1 MYFRNIPTIIYD
13 SVGDGEFKDVTNL
26 LRRVT
31 VRSKVKTNTMLYDT
45 YDVKEGETPEM
56 IADKLYG
63 DSQLHWVILMIND
76 ITDRYH
82 QWPMTTPQFQAYVKD
97 KYANPD
103 ATHHYEITQDSGDT
117 TKKIE
122 IFNPIDSDAYNS
134 ATIITNFEYEQN
146 QQDEVRKIRL
156 LDPSYIGNF
165 VNEYKTLMKESI
177 I

>member
-1 MYFRNIPTIIYD
+1 MYFRNFPTIIYD
-13 SVGDGEFKDVTNL
+13 SEGTGEFKDVTNL
-26 LRRVT
+26 LRRVA
-31 VRSKVKTNTMLYDT
+31 VRAKVKTNTLLYDT
-45 YDVKEGETPEM
+45 YDVKEGETPESV
-56 IADKLYG
+56 AHKLYG
-63 DSQLHWVILMIND
+63 DSQLHWVILLVND

-122 IFNPIDSDAYNS
+122 VFNPIDSDAYNS

-146 QQDEVRKIRL
+146 QQDEIRKIRL
-156 LDPSYIGNF
+156 LDPSYIGQF
-165 VNEYKTLMKESI
+165 VNEYKNLMKESI

>member
-63 DSQLHWVILMIND
+63 DPELHWVILLIND

-82 QWPMTTPQFQAYVKD
+82 QWPMTTPQFQSYVQD